1 MPDESVSSVIGDKLL
16 EVNGTPVAG
25 KSMENI
31 DELIQNSTSI
41 LQLTVEHDPHRLSK
55 SMSDAKV
62 ITNQP
67 LHSNPTAPK
76 CRKMCCD
83 RSPSVREMSTNGF
96 ERHYT
101 KQHSQ
106 NDDVDVQCSTL
117 PCKTNAIHNNTS
129 HVNCAIGSNTLRIQ
143 KERCSSMSKLLD
155 ENHVTTQ
162 DFYDLSRTKS
172 FRVDAQEFT
181 PRIFRASDLVIG
193 KINKKLF
200 LLLLP
205 SRGFFAN
212 SFEKH
217 DNFHLNPLH
226 LHDSRRTTWQRLLR
240 SSVQSDA

>member
-1 MPDESVSSVIGDKLL
+1 MPDECVNSVIGDKLL

-31 DELIQNSTSI
+31 DELIQNSSNI

-67 LHSNPTAPK
+67 MHSNPTAPK
-76 CRKMCCD
+76 CRRMCCD
-83 RSPSVREMSTNGF
+83 RSPSVRETSTNGL
-96 ERHYT
+96 ERHFM

-106 NDDVDVQCSTL
+106 NADDAQCSPL
-117 PCKTNAIHNNTS
+117 PCTSNAIHNDAS
-129 HVNCAIGSNTLRIQ
+129 HANCASGTNTLRIQ

-155 ENHVTTQ
+155 ENHPVTQ

-193 KINKKLF
+193 NYARHL
-200 LLLLP
+200 
-205 SRGFFAN
+205 
-212 SFEKH
+212 SFCPRFVASIDH
-217 DNFHLNPLH
+217 I
-226 LHDSRRTTWQRLLR
+226 R
-240 SSVQSDA
+240 